1 MKTIYLL
8 QIWLR
13 ANSKNISSFNKLL
26 ALSTLERKEL
36 NTTVNLKEDKDKR
49 C

>member
-1 MKTIYLL
+1 MAKSQFQEHI
-8 QIWLR
+8 I
-13 ANSKNISSFNKLL
+13 IH
-26 ALSTLERKEL
+26 LERKEL